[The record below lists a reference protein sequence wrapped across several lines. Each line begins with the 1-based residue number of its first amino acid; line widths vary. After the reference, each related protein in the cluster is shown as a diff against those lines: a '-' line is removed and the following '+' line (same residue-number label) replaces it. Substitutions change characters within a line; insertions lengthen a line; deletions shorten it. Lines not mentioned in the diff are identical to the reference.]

1 MPDGATLPRFQIKLR
16 KVHLM
21 PSKLLPTLH
30 IRDAGEVNLN
40 NSAIEWV
47 QRSSP
52 SRESPLVVPEVTQ
65 KMIDDLHA
73 RREVKWSY
81 GGYLEDRS
89 TLLKGTYL
97 DDTGGYIHLG
107 VDVNVAPGTTV
118 AAPYDATVVNVFDDT
133 PTASGWGPRLILRPE
148 DTSLAYLILGHLT
161 PFTLKPSERVK
172 AGQILAEIAPPPRN
186 GNWFPHLHIQ
196 QIARHSVAQHEQ
208 DNYESLDGYGHPRDL
223 EILQETYPDPTWLV
237 RE

>member
-1 MPDGATLPRFQIKLR
+1 
-16 KVHLM
+16 M

-47 QRSSP
+47 QRSAP
-52 SRESPLVVPEVTQ
+52 NRKNPLVVPEVTQ

-73 RREVKWSY
+73 IRGVKWSY

-107 VDVNVAPGTTV
+107 VDVNVGPGTPI

-133 PTASGWGPRLILRPE
+133 PTASGWGPRLILRPA
-148 DTSLAYLILGHLT
+148 DTSLPYLILGHLT
-161 PFTLKPSERVK
+161 PFTLKPSGRVK

-196 QIARHSVAQHEQ
+196 QIARHSVTQHEQ
-208 DNYESLDGYGHPRDL
+208 DNYEALDGYGHPRDL

>member
-1 MPDGATLPRFQIKLR
+1 
-16 KVHLM
+16 M
-21 PSKLLPTLH
+21 PSKLLPTLD

-47 QRSSP
+47 QRSAP
-52 SRESPLVVPEVTQ
+52 NRKNPLVVPEVTQ
-65 KMIDDLHA
+65 TMIDDLHA

-107 VDVNVAPGTTV
+107 VDVNVGPGTPI

-148 DTSLAYLILGHLT
+148 DTSLPYLILGHLT
-161 PFTLKPSERVK
+161 AISLKTGDCVRTD
-172 AGQILAEIAPPPRN
+172 QILAAIAPPPRN

-196 QIARHSVAQHEQ
+196 QIAQHKVQQHEE
-208 DNYESLDGYGHPRDL
+208 DNYQTLDGYGHPRDL
-223 EILQETYPDPTWLV
+223 ELLRETYPDPTWLV
-237 RE
+237 L